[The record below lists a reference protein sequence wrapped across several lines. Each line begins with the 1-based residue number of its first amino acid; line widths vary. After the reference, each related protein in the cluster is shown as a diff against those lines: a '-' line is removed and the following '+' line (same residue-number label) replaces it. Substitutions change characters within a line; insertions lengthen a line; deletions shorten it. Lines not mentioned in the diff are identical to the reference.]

1 MKAPVD
7 QPFPKPVRKNAP
19 MRAAFIVSIAIAVA
33 LGGAAYYY
41 HQRALRAEAQ
51 GTTGDASLLSPS
63 TEAVLIGLKSPVEI
77 RFYSLLDPATTPAST
92 RAFAERVSQLLA
104 KYEQNANGSVRVVR
118 FNEMSD
124 ANAKSAAADGI
135 FSFNREKGDASYL
148 GITAER
154 DGQKESMA
162 QLSPEWEQALE
173 SDLSRLVARVNEM
186 TPPNATPANAS
197 GSEFAAAQEAVA
209 SNPALANSSLEQGTD
224 LLRNQALAEFKKA
237 VTEMQNQ
244 AKAAEEK
251 LSQGGASQSEIA
263 IELQK
268 IQAQQTAKMQEI
280 TARLHNQL
288 AALAQSKGAAH

>member
-1 MKAPVD
+1 
-7 QPFPKPVRKNAP
+7 
-19 MRAAFIVSIAIAVA
+19 MRIAFIASIAVA
-33 LGGAAYYY
+33 IALGAGAY
-41 HQRALRAEAQ
+41 HYRQQARRAAAQ
-51 GTTGDASLLSPS
+51 QNTQDASLLSPS
-63 TEAVLIGLKSPVEI
+63 TEAVLNGLKAPVEI
-77 RFYSLLDPATTPAST
+77 RFYALLDPATTPAST

-104 KYEQNANGSVRVVR
+104 KYEQNANGSIRVVR

-135 FSFNREKGDASYL
+135 VSFNRQKGDACYL

-173 SDLSRLVARVNEM
+173 SDLSRLVTRVNQM
-186 TPPNATPANAS
+186 VPPNATPANAS
-197 GSEFAAAQEAVA
+197 GSEFATAQEAVA
-209 SNPALANSSLEQGTD
+209 SNPALANVSLEQGSD

-263 IELQK
+263 AELQK
-268 IQAQQTAKMQEI
+268 IQAEQTAKMQEI